1 MSKVDKLVS
10 SFNLKGQLT
19 KIYRHKNQIKRI
31 KLNTDD
37 GHYWIKISKK
47 LRAKVAHI
55 SCGLQLELEGKS
67 KQKHKKGKV
76 KYKAQMITFIPQD
89 KVNNPDIK
97 KETISLLPIFDN
109 RTKAKVICQKSNC
122 WNQGGRKVYETLE
135 SVLND
140 INLSEQIS
148 IKKSGC
154 LKKCKRAPNL
164 VMLPDKVH
172 YTKVKSKQIKSF
184 VHKHLITE
192 T

>member
-55 SCGLQLELEGKS
+55 SCGLQLE
-67 KQKHKKGKV
+67 
-76 KYKAQMITFIPQD
+76 
-89 KVNNPDIK
+89 
-97 KETISLLPIFDN
+97 
-109 RTKAKVICQKSNC
+109 KAKVLICQKSNC